1 LNPAN
6 GYMDRVLT
14 VTTTSIIVLSVGVI
28 SLVLAL

>member
-1 LNPAN
+1 
-6 GYMDRVLT
+6 MDRVLT